1 MKTLRIG
8 ALVLLAGLSASV
20 SESDLCAC
28 ASAAREG
35 EEVRIAEES
44 AVIVWDAANS
54 TQHFIRRA
62 RFDTKAK
69 DFGFLVPTPSVP
81 ILAES
86 DEAVFG
92 LLEDIAFGGVKA
104 LLKNAK
110 SKKMTLPDEAL
121 AAQVVVIATA
131 KVAGLDAT
139 VLEATDAGA
148 LDTWLKAHGYVSS
161 PALVA
166 WYRPYIERRW
176 KITAFKIA
184 ADSARTHAARSSAVR
199 MTFRTEKPFFPYR
212 EPATAAGAKPSSRS
226 LSLYFIGDSRV
237 DGRLGESGAWPG
249 KTVWSR
255 TLSYWQRRALDKR
268 LGIPAAQTGPMTR
281 MTAFLDHSSP
291 RPGKDDVYFSA
302 SADQTEEGLEAPT
315 PIWWSDPDPLL
326 AIGIFVLFLAGLLI
340 GGAWLNR
347 ART

>member
-35 EEVRIAEES
+35 EEVHIAEES

-92 LLEDIAFGGVKA
+92 LLEDIAFAQLKAEMKMAAGLVKA
-104 LLKNAK
+104 K
-110 SKKMTLPDEAL
+110 
-121 AAQVVVIATA
+121 AAAEKVVVVATA

-148 LDTWLKAHGYVSS
+148 LDTWLKAHGYVSN
-161 PALVA
+161 PALVE

-184 ADSARTHAARSSAVR
+184 ADPGRAHVARSSAVR

-212 EPATAAGAKPSSRS
+212 EPAAAEGAKPSSRS

-237 DGRLGESGAWPG
+237 DGRLGESDAWPG
-249 KTVWSR
+249 KTKWSR
-255 TLSYWQRRALDKR
+255 TLSYWQRRALGKR

-281 MTAFLDHSSP
+281 LTAFVDYSSP

-302 SADQTEEGLEAPT
+302 SANQVEEGLEAPT

-326 AIGIFVLFLAGLLI
+326 AIGIFVLLLAGLLI